1 MKCAVKGT
9 PHTILGYKGKQVRDN
24 IHAFD
29 LVNMFWHFIQAPR
42 PGEVYNAGGG
52 RHSNCSILEAISLIE
67 RLVGTRMTLL
77 RSDENRIG
85 DHIWYISDTRKFQAH
100 YPGWQYRYDL
110 EETIRQIIEGLR
122 TRHSGASDVTPAC
135 GTA

>member
-1 MKCAVKGT
+1 
-9 PHTILGYKGKQVRDN
+9 
-24 IHAFD
+24 
-29 LVNMFWHFIQAPR
+29 
-42 PGEVYNAGGG
+42 
-52 RHSNCSILEAISLIE
+52 
-67 RLVGTRMTLL
+67 
-77 RSDENRIG
+77 DENRIG

-122 TRHSGASDVTPAC
+122 TRHSSASDVTPAC